1 MILPVGEE
9 GKYTDDSNYTYRPEP
24 STEAYETDEFGS
36 IIEPATEA
44 DDDGNYDKE
53 RAGRRHRHTTD
64 SRSADCRDP
73 RAPDVLI

>member
-53 RAGRRHRHTTD
+53 RGPGGGTGTQPTAE
-64 SRSADCRDP
+64 
-73 RAPDVLI
+73 APIAEIPEHLMF